1 MPEVYKEV
9 GTQSHGN
16 PCITSVQ
23 MLQFVA
29 GRCACHPHKLQ
40 ELTSTRH
47 SHNDN
52 ESQGWSSAETYT
64 TLEILCPGTAVA
76 CSTDWSSEQ
85 GIRLY
90 VFIFIIL
97 NGVA

>member
-1 MPEVYKEV
+1 VPEVYKEV

-16 PCITSVQ
+16 PYITSVQ

-47 SHNDN
+47 AHNYN
-52 ESQGWSSAETYT
+52 ELQRWSSAETYT
-64 TLEILCPGTAVA
+64 TLEF
-76 CSTDWSSEQ
+76 
-85 GIRLY
+85 LY
-90 VFIFIIL
+90 VLGLLLPVVQIGLQNRVSGCIL